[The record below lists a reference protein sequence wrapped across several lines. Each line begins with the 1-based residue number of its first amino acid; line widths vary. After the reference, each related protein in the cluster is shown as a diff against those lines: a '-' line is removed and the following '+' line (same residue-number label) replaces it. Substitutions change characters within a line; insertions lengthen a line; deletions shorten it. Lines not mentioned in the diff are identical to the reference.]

1 MLLQTETSTPSALQS
16 ILFGSEEAHFILEIM
31 LRSFIMFIVVLVALR
46 LMGKRGI
53 KQLSVFELVII
64 LTLGSAAG
72 DPMFYKEV
80 GIISCIV
87 VFTMMLGL
95 YRLTTHLIAKNK
107 KLETLIE
114 GKPVCVIEDGKF
126 CVGDFRKEGLAQ
138 DEFFAELR
146 ILNISHLGQVEQAW
160 LETSGEI
167 SVYYYEDE
175 DVRYGLPIRP
185 REYDARAREIKA
197 AGIYACSF
205 CGNTQQLQPAPVH
218 HCRICNKET
227 WNLASNKRRIS

>member
-1 MLLQTETSTPSALQS
+1 MLQAQTIQLPDLQAM
-16 ILFGSEEAHFILEIM
+16 LFGNEEAHFLLEIM
-31 LRSFIMFIVVLVALR
+31 LRSFIMFVVVLVALR

-80 GIISCIV
+80 GIVSCIV
-87 VFTMMLGL
+87 VFMMMLGL
-95 YRLTTHLIAKNK
+95 YRLTTHLIAKSK

-114 GKPVCVIEDGKF
+114 GKPVCVIEQGRF
-126 CVGDFRKEGLAQ
+126 CINDFRKEGMAQ
-138 DEFFAELR
+138 DEFFSELR
-146 ILNISHLGQVEQAW
+146 VMSISHLGQVEQAW

-167 SVYYYEDE
+167 SVFYYEDE
-175 DVRYGLPIRP
+175 AVRYGLPIRP
-185 REYDARAREIKA
+185 REYNAQFKEIKT

-205 CGNTQQLQPAPVH
+205 CGNAVTLQPAPVH
-218 HCRICNKET
+218 HCDVCGKDT
-227 WNLASNKRRIS
+227 WNIAINSKRIS

>member
-1 MLLQTETSTPSALQS
+1 MLLQTENSKLPTLQS
-16 ILFGSEEAHFILEIM
+16 MLFGSEEAHFMLEIM

-80 GIISCIV
+80 GIISCMV
-87 VFTMMLGL
+87 VFIMMLGL
-95 YRLTTHLIAKNK
+95 YRLTTHLIAKSK
-107 KLETLIE
+107 KLEALIE
-114 GKPVCVIEDGKF
+114 GTPVCVIENGQF
-126 CVGDFRKEGLAQ
+126 CINDFRKEGLAQ

-146 ILNISHLGQVEQAW
+146 ILNIAHLGQVEQAW

-167 SVYYYEDE
+167 SVYYFEDE

-185 REYDARAREIKA
+185 REYNTRSREITT

-205 CGNTQQLQPAPVH
+205 CGNVQKLQPAPAH
-218 HCRICNKET
+218 HCPVCNKDT